1 MNIKSVRGKNHRNAQ
16 QHFASQSII
25 MSKTK
30 LTQKKKFTGQNNHK
44 ETDLGNNQISPS
56 NETRRFSAVVP
67 VKEEKKS
74 SRTESCSSQLL
85 SSFFFLLF
93 FESKATEKQ
102 KTQVTSSIVRFFF
115 RGDVCYF
122 CSCSWKEGRETVVE
136 EKKRALP
143 NKNAPQSRR
152 PFPFRRKLFQA
163 EVRVGPFRRR
173 NSLGVRTQVHKKVKA
188 HR

>member
-67 VKEEKKS
+67 VKEKKKKQQNG
-74 SRTESCSSQLL
+74 ELL
-85 SSFFFLLF
+85 KSTAFFF
-93 FESKATEKQ
+93 
-102 KTQVTSSIVRFFF
+102 FFF
-115 RGDVCYF
+115 
-122 CSCSWKEGRETVVE
+122 VV
-136 EKKRALP
+136 
-143 NKNAPQSRR
+143 
-152 PFPFRRKLFQA
+152 F
-163 EVRVGPFRRR
+163 
-173 NSLGVRTQVHKKVKA
+173 
-188 HR
+188 